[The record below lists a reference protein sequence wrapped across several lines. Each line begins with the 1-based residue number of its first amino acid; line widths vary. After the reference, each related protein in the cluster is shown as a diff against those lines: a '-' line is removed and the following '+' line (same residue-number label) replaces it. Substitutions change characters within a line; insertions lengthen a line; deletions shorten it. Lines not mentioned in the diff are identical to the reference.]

1 MRAADLT
8 LPQLRQLKRPGILT
22 LTQAGAPPRYA
33 LLLGLDSVTATLLVG
48 STPQRVGL
56 ASLTQAWQGDFATY
70 WQPPEGYVV
79 GMPAMTKGPAVEWLD
94 RRLAVAEG
102 TQAAANPAA
111 LVLDDAL
118 RNRVRAFQRA
128 QGLRADGQ
136 PGPMTF
142 MQLESSTA
150 PGAPTPP
157 R

>member
-1 MRAADLT
+1 
-8 LPQLRQLKRPGILT
+8 
-22 LTQAGAPPRYA
+22 
-33 LLLGLDSVTATLLVG
+33 
-48 STPQRVGL
+48 
-56 ASLTQAWQGDFATY
+56 
-70 WQPPEGYVV
+70 
-79 GMPAMTKGPAVEWLD
+79 MTKGPAVEWLD

-102 TQAAANPAA
+102 TQASANPAA